1 MALSNTTHSA
11 SKIKMLMEESEHQIE
26 TYRFLLSGEEELTL
40 HQSLDKLKGLVPDRS
55 HVRLAFSMS
64 EDGWMRGVLEVQN
77 LDHYF
82 EAFAHHDDP
91 VALYQILEADV
102 LEQVSRWKEEHF
114 NKSATK
120 H

>member
-1 MALSNTTHSA
+1 MALMNTTHSA
-11 SKIKMLMEESEHQIE
+11 SKVKMLMEESEHQIE

-40 HQSLDKLKGLVPDRS
+40 HQRLERLKDLVPDRS

-77 LDHYF
+77 FEQYF

-91 VALYQILEADV
+91 VALFEILEADV
-102 LEQVSRWKEEHF
+102 LDQVQRWKEKRFGRSTAMH
-114 NKSATK
+114 
-120 H
+120 

>member
-1 MALSNTTHSA
+1 MALMNTTHSA

-26 TYRFLLSGEEELTL
+26 TYRFLLSGEEELIL
-40 HQSLDKLKGLVPDRS
+40 HQKLEALKEIVPDKS
-55 HVRLAFSMS
+55 HIRLAYSMS

-77 LDHYF
+77 LSQYF

-102 LEQVSRWKEEHF
+102 LDQVSRWKEQRF
-114 NKSATK
+114 DRSAIIQ
-120 H
+120 

>member
-1 MALSNTTHSA
+1 MAFLNTTHSA

-40 HQSLDKLKGLVPDRS
+40 HQRLDKLKVQVPERS

-77 LDHYF
+77 LDQYF

-91 VALYQILEADV
+91 IALYEILEADV
-102 LEQVSRWKEEHF
+102 LDQVGRREHERF
-114 NKSATK
+114 DKSATT